1 MHKLLKY
8 FSVAVFALPLLVYAH
23 GPSRLK
29 VEKEI
34 TVNAPAEKVWDLIK
48 DFCAID
54 NWHPAVSKCEGNG
67 GNEKGARRVLT
78 LNDANSGLTID
89 DEMTGYD
96 AAKMMYRYRI
106 TRVDPAVLPVSTYA
120 SQIEVIPDGGNSKVH
135 WKGAFYRSFTQNN
148 PPPEQSDEAAT
159 SAITGLYEAGL
170 AEIKKLAEGGE

>member
-8 FSVAVFALPLLVYAH
+8 FAVALLALPPLVHAH

-34 TVNAPAEKVWDLIK
+34 AVNAPAEKVWDLIK

-54 NWHPAVSKCEGNG
+54 NWHPAVAKCEGNG
-67 GNEKGARRVLT
+67 GNEKGATRVLR
-78 LNDANSGLTID
+78 LNDPNSGPTID
-89 DEMTGYD
+89 EEMTAYD
-96 AAKMMYRYRI
+96 AAKMMYKYKI
-106 TRVDPAVLPVSTYA
+106 TKVDPAVLPVFTYA
-120 SQIEVIPDGGNSKVH
+120 SQIGVVPDSSNSKIH

-159 SAITGLYEAGL
+159 KAITGVYEAGL
-170 AEIKKLAEGGE
+170 AAIKKLAEGGE